1 MIRYRPFFPN
11 SLFYPCSAF
20 DGYLIRLINSQPDKF
35 KTANFVHVDIGD
47 YSIINPGDIEKTSAL
62 FNKFKSKLDEI
73 PYYNFESTPL
83 GIKQITN
90 KDLPLV
96 SFYDSEIVSIT
107 ESFQILNTELAELR
121 KTEGPR
127 SNDDWVISKADGLEI
142 LVLPDMAEK
151 FELMINDR
159 VITAI
164 YRGTK
169 KAIFKGKAGHDSIY
183 VMFALGDAFD
193 FYQTIYFE
201 QNTMPL
207 IFAEKYGKVDFRTEI
222 IQGNLSSKW
231 IISDKL
237 SPGDEI
243 TGYQK
248 EETNLHTRWDH
259 SLEIF
264 KRQ

>member
-1 MIRYRPFFPN
+1 MMKYRPFFPN

-20 DGYLIRLINSQPDKF
+20 DGYFMRLVNSQPDKF

-47 YSIINPGDIEKTSAL
+47 YSIIYPGDIEKTSDL
-62 FNKFKSKLDEI
+62 FAKFKSKLDKI
-73 PYYNFESTPL
+73 PYYNFDSTPL
-83 GIKQITN
+83 GIEQITN

-96 SFYDSEIVSIT
+96 SFYDNQLTAINVR
-107 ESFQILNTELAELR
+107 FQALNRELALLR
-121 KTEGPR
+121 QTEADAN
-127 SNDDWVISKADGLEI
+127 NDDLSFSEADVLDLI
-142 LVLPDMAEK
+142 VLPDMREEY
-151 FELMINDR
+151 ELMINDR

-193 FYQTIYFE
+193 FYQKTYVE

-207 IFAEKYGKVDFRTEI
+207 IFAEKYGQVDFRTEI

-237 SPGDEI
+237 SPTDEI
-243 TGYQK
+243 IGYQR

-259 SLEIF
+259 SMEIF

>member
-11 SLFYPCSAF
+11 SLFSRYGAF
-20 DGYLIRLINSQPDKF
+20 DGYFMRLINSQPDKF
-35 KTANFVHVDIGD
+35 KTANFVHVE
-47 YSIINPGDIEKTSAL
+47 SIIIGGNIAKMSDL
-62 FNKFKSKLDEI
+62 FAKFKSKLDEI

-83 GIKQITN
+83 GIEQITN
-90 KDLPLV
+90 KELPLV

-127 SNDDWVISKADGLEI
+127 SNGDWVISKADGLEI

-169 KAIFKGKAGHDSIY
+169 KAIFKGNAGHDSIY

-193 FYQTIYFE
+193 FYQKTYFE

-207 IFAEKYGKVDFRTEI
+207 IFAEKYGWVDFRPQI
-222 IQGNLSSKW
+222 IQGNLLSKW
-231 IISDKL
+231 IISDKR
-237 SPGDEI
+237 STGDEI
-243 TGYQK
+243 IGYQR
-248 EETNLHTRWDH
+248 EEINLHTRWDH
-259 SLEIF
+259 SMEIL
-264 KRQ
+264 KRL

>member
-1 MIRYRPFFPN
+1 MKRYRPFFPN

-20 DGYLIRLINSQPDKF
+20 DGYFMRLINSQPDKF

-47 YSIINPGDIEKTSAL
+47 YSITNPRNIEKTSDL
-62 FNKFKSKLDEI
+62 FVKFKANLDKI
-73 PYYNFESTPL
+73 PYYNFESAPVNRENEKLTFR
-83 GIKQITN
+83 
-90 KDLPLV
+90 
-96 SFYDSEIVSIT
+96 SF
-107 ESFQILNTELAELR
+107 
-121 KTEGPR
+121 R
-127 SNDDWVISKADGLEI
+127 SAL
-142 LVLPDMAEK
+142 
-151 FELMINDR
+151 
-159 VITAI
+159 

-193 FYQTIYFE
+193 FYQKTYVE

-237 SPGDEI
+237 SPTDEI
-243 TGYQK
+243 IGYQR

-259 SLEIF
+259 SMEIF
-264 KRQ
+264 KRI